1 MSNTILRVCFVLC
14 LAGCRTSPRAGG
26 QADSDGPRGIHEL
39 IESKLDDQRQEA
51 DGFQRLRR
59 YTADEYQTT
68 ADILQ
73 ARRGLRYERRR
84 MEQAQALMRG
94 GPLLL
99 EECLAFSLDFNDQV
113 QAKRAGIRAVGGNE
127 IINRSRFIPRLVY
140 GVSSRA
146 MHREG
151 SGAGNGSNSEEG
163 TFHSLRLSQRLFE
176 FGKDN
181 QEDVALRESQRE
193 ALFDYEDTV
202 RSALSGVRRRFFTI
216 ILRQQQLA
224 ERQKSLAAFRA
235 RYEQMKELEKTR
247 RVVEVDVL
255 TARLNVLNEEVRINS
270 LEQEILRQK
279 IDLLHLLGFPVGM
292 TEFNVEG
299 EIEELGVPLE
309 AAVRIALRRS
319 SLIGQFRA
327 EMAEQERALREV
339 RWQYAPDVRLRAGWK
354 DDENTTGVS
363 MDTTDSVYGVGAFA
377 EAHSGTFADRF
388 DVDTAPADEDDR
400 GWFMGLSVELPLFE
414 GRRRRGEYVKQRARL
429 DQARHELH
437 EAADSVDSAVRKTYQ
452 TVLERRKQVEIL
464 SETVTIS
471 KERLRVQERLKE
483 LGEIS
488 DNELETFRRAYF
500 SDQDGFFAQQ
510 INLMNAQEDLRSVIN
525 QFEPLPAEE

>member
-1 MSNTILRVCFVLC
+1 MSNRVLRLCFVLC
-14 LAGCRTSPRAGG
+14 LAGCRTSPRAGD

-39 IESKLDDQRQEA
+39 IESKLDDQRREE
-51 DGFQRLRR
+51 DGFQRLSK
-59 YTADEYQTT
+59 YKTNEYQTT
-68 ADILQ
+68 EDIL
-73 ARRGLRYERRR
+73 RSRTGLRYEQRR
-84 MEQAQALMRG
+84 MAQAEALIGG
-94 GPLLL
+94 GPLSL

-113 QAKRAGIRAVGGNE
+113 QAKRAGIRAVGGDE
-127 IINRSRFIPRLVY
+127 IINRSRFLPRLVY
-140 GVSSRA
+140 GLTSSA
-146 MHREG
+146 MQREG
-151 SGAGNGSNSEEG
+151 SDAGDDSEDG
-163 TFHSLRLSQRLFE
+163 TFHSLRLAQRLFE
-176 FGKDN
+176 FGKDH

-224 ERQKSLAAFRA
+224 ERQKSLDAFEA
-235 RYEQMKELEKTR
+235 RHKQMEELEKTQ
-247 RVVEVDVL
+247 RVLEVDVL
-255 TARLNVLNEEVRINS
+255 TARLNVLNEEARINS

-292 TEFNVEG
+292 TEFNVDG
-299 EIEELGVPLE
+299 AIEELGVPLDV
-309 AAVRIALRRS
+309 AVQIALRRS

-327 EMAEQERALREV
+327 EMAEQERTLREV
-339 RWQYAPDVRLRAGWK
+339 RWEYAPDMMLRAGWK
-354 DDENTTGVS
+354 DQENTGGIS

-377 EAHSGTFADRF
+377 EAHSDTFADRF
-388 DVDTAPADEDDR
+388 DVNTAPADEDDR
-400 GWFMGLSVELPLFE
+400 GWFMGLAVELPLFE

-437 EAADSVDSAVRKTYQ
+437 EAADSVDSAVRKAYQ

-471 KERLRVQERLKE
+471 RVRLRVQERLKE

-500 SDQDGFFAQQ
+500 TDQDSFFAQQ
-510 INLMNAQEDLRSVIN
+510 IGLMNAQEDLRSVIN